1 MAANEEIENQ
11 EVTES
16 PEEAAL
22 NEEASRELAAMVA
35 RSNRFLALRPSH
47 KMKMRAESLLLRARQ
62 SAPESSKH

>member
-35 RSNRFLALRPSH
+35 E
-47 KMKMRAESLLLRARQ
+47 AESISGSRRVTR
-62 SAPESSKH
+62 